1 MVRTAE
7 QRKINKAI
15 SNKKWKLNNNK
26 TYKISRWKQ
35 QGIIDNDYDLL
46 YEYFIKETN
55 CMICYKIFNK
65 DIIND
70 RRCLDHNHYITD
82 DNNVRYICC
91 NYCNL
96 NIIKA

>member
-7 QRKINKAI
+7 QLKINKAI

-35 QGIIDNDYDLL
+35 QGIIDDDYDLL

-55 CMICYKIFNK
+55 CMICNK
-65 DIIND
+65 FYNNDNIVD
-70 RRCLDHNHYITD
+70 RRCLDH
-82 DNNVRYICC
+82 DNTLLYELNIRYICC
-91 NYCNL
+91 WNCNI
-96 NIIKA
+96 NTIR